1 VYDFQS
7 SVNVFNYV
15 IIRLYNQLTTSDDC
29 SKIASEVFLG
39 LEKTSEED

>member
-1 VYDFQS
+1 MYDFQLT
-7 SVNVFNYV
+7 VNVFNYV

-39 LEKTSEED
+39 LENISEED